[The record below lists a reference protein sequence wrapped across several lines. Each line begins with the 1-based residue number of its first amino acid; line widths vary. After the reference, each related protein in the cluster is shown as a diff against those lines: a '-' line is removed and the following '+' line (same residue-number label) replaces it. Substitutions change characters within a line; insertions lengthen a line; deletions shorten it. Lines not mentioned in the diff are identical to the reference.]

1 MDNSPF
7 IERSLD
13 SLEAKLPTIWTDK
26 AAEEGG
32 REEKEWEGEEEAEEE
47 EEETKKTE
55 KRKSQK
61 QDQKGRKNAKDRVFP
76 KID

>member
-32 REEKEWEGEEEAEEE
+32 REEKEWEGEEEAE
-47 EEETKKTE
+47 TKKTE

>member
-47 EEETKKTE
+47 ETKKTE

>member
-47 EEETKKTE
+47 EETKKQRRERVRNKIKKVE
-55 KRKSQK
+55 KMQK
-61 QDQKGRKNAKDRVFP
+61 IVFFP
-76 KID
+76 R

>member
-13 SLEAKLPTIWTDK
+13 SLQANLPTIWTDK

-32 REEKEWEGEEEAEEE
+32 REEKEWEGEEEAEE

>member
-47 EEETKKTE
+47 EETKKNREE
-55 KRKSQK
+55 KESETRSK
-61 QDQKGRKNAKDRVFP
+61 R
-76 KID
+76 

>member
-47 EEETKKTE
+47 EETKKHRRERVRNKIKKVE
-55 KRKSQK
+55 KMQK
-61 QDQKGRKNAKDRVFP
+61 IVFFP
-76 KID
+76 R

>member
-47 EEETKKTE
+47 ETKKNREE
-55 KRKSQK
+55 KESETRSK
-61 QDQKGRKNAKDRVFP
+61 R
-76 KID
+76 